1 MTNCSNNYRSS
12 YRVLDLDILLVS
24 DSKEFLELFDK
35 DYGWFKTP
43 SINGRKR
50 LNFSVRLSDPKNPF
64 VRTNAAS
71 LEKSGFPP
79 QTQRTSLPRS
89 NNQQSLKGHPNPVSC
104 AHQTILRHLFNAFD
118 DFVLLHAGVVVRNNQ
133 AVILAGPPGVG
144 KTTLVLRLLDEGFTF
159 FSDDFCP
166 VHKESGLVHPF
177 PRSVWVVDR
186 TKHKDHKSGRKGKTS
201 VAPDQLGVKVG
212 DTPCRPGSIICLDP
226 GEGSAGFC
234 ELEMGLKEEYAAEFI
249 RGLRKLEGVS
259 LSSLDTPFSEWRITY
274 PDDSNLTGEV
284 REYLKR
290 HEREIWNVYRNDRVQ
305 PDFERAP
312 ILSPIPTHEAV
323 FHLLRDLKQDLA
335 FERGEE
341 ASNDFPGRF
350 FVELYD
356 LLKGIPCYQFTVG
369 SLEEMCG
376 LVKELRFGGLLD

>member
-177 PRSVWVVDR
+177 PRSVWVVE
-186 TKHKDHKSGRKGKTS
+186 TKHKDHQSGRKGKTS
-201 VAPDQLGVKVG
+201 VAPDQLGAKVG
-212 DTPCRPGSIICLDP
+212 DTPCRPGCIICLDP
-226 GEGSAGFC
+226 GEGLPGFC
-234 ELEMGLKEEYAAEFI
+234 ELEIGLKEGCEAEFV
-249 RGLRKLEGVS
+249 RGLESLDGVS
-259 LSSLDTPFSEWRITY
+259 LCKLDTPFSEWRITY

-284 REYLKR
+284 REYLKQ